1 MSTYTDFHTM
11 IFGEDGE
18 KPLRPTIERCM
29 TQAKDENE
37 RLRVEIR
44 TKALGTTT
52 SRQEHCFTVDADDQY
67 IDVVMNAAYE
77 RLNSSPGE
85 GFEGEIRV
93 NFYQA
98 GNTSVKYG
106 SFTRQIRTQDSIQEG
121 MGGMGGMN
129 PMAGMGGMNPMAG
142 MGGQNPMAGMG
153 GMNGMGGFGGDED
166 FSNLDMGG
174 HDEGYDEENGYDHRG
189 HSNGSQNMDMQQMMQ
204 MMQMMQQNQP
214 QVDPRN
220 IVDQKMAM
228 DWLNHTMSFLF
239 RSLSQQMAMFERSTK
254 MIEIYSMRFGLPQ
267 PLERPSPERI
277 IREVPMD
284 YPPQQQYVPPPT
296 PPAPEPSGLGILPT
310 LLQAAAQ
317 MAGSPQTANMLK
329 TVGALAGGMG
339 ASKPAPPA
347 PQPPQQQIQQSP
359 PRKRKPTT
367 RVEKAGPP
375 VRHRKPTPPKPAR
388 PVQGADADDF
398 GWDNES
404 PPMRMGGS
412 GSDEFNFG
420 LDGTSSVPIN
430 PFGGNANNSNPFAQ
444 ESDDNFGG
452 FGDMDFNDMGDMG
465 NMGFDDGDD
474 EIELPE
480 DFPDLNGMSA
490 DEMKQTVIDWINADP
505 DNRKG
510 QIMEMLPELSS
521 LIL

>member
-18 KPLRPTIERCM
+18 KPLRPTIERCV

-52 SRQEHCFTVDADDQY
+52 SRQEHCFTVDADEQY

-85 GFEGEIRV
+85 GFEGEIRI

-121 MGGMGGMN
+121 MNGLSGMN
-129 PMAGMGGMNPMAG
+129 PMSGMNGMNPMSG
-142 MGGQNPMAGMG
+142 IGGQNRMG
-153 GMNGMGGFGGDED
+153 GLGGFGDED
-166 FSNLDMGG
+166 FSNLEMDGDDG
-174 HDEGYDEENGYDHRG
+174 YEEEGNYGRHDHGSRG
-189 HSNGSQNMDMQQMMQ
+189 GSQNIDMQQMMQ

-214 QVDPRN
+214 QADPRN

-284 YPPQQQYVPPPT
+284 YPPQPQYIPPPT

-329 TVGALAGGMG
+329 TVGALAGGLG
-339 ASKPAPPA
+339 ASKPAPSPA
-347 PQPPQQQIQQSP
+347 PQPPPQIQQQP
-359 PRKRKPTT
+359 QRRKPTT

-388 PVQGADADDF
+388 PVQGADTDDF
-398 GWDNES
+398 GWENES

-430 PFGGNANNSNPFAQ
+430 PFGRGMSMGGNSSNPFASN
-444 ESDDNFGG
+444 ENDEEDDDFGEFDG
-452 FGDMDFNDMGDMG
+452 NDFGDMDFGGD
-465 NMGFDDGDD
+465 DD
-474 EIELPE
+474 EIELPD

-505 DNRKG
+505 DTRKG